1 MNADSKKDE
10 RRGGDPDGKASLAE
24 AGKNG
29 NGQTGGDAREQ
40 GAEERQEL
48 LCGPEGRIGRNG
60 RGVLEVFG
68 AIVRNGAAIV
78 LSRYGKIA
86 AGLHRN
92 LGGTLM
98 NRATIVVD
106 NFCQRQ
112 GLYAEWGFSVF
123 IETPSGNLLWDTGGI
138 LHVLLHNL
146 RALGIRPERIENV
159 ALSHGHFDHA
169 SGLADVLRMAPSAK
183 LWASRE
189 IARLRW
195 GDADA
200 SRASGGGPLFAGL
213 PITAVEGG
221 VHILP
226 EVIAFTVPESERDSR
241 FVVFDNMFETGS
253 AGEKIPDT
261 FADDVSLLVRGDNGW
276 SVVLGCA
283 HAGLPNI
290 LNYAMKEF
298 GIKSFDAV
306 TGGTHLSGARPE
318 ELPVWMDALSRIPVR
333 RWRVNH
339 CTGFKAAAALARR
352 FDDVDWA
359 GAGSVLDI

>member
-1 MNADSKKDE
+1 MIS
-10 RRGGDPDGKASLAE
+10 
-24 AGKNG
+24 
-29 NGQTGGDAREQ
+29 
-40 GAEERQEL
+40 
-48 LCGPEGRIGRNG
+48 
-60 RGVLEVFG
+60 
-68 AIVRNGAAIV
+68 
-78 LSRYGKIA
+78 
-86 AGLHRN
+86 
-92 LGGTLM
+92 
-98 NRATIVVD
+98 ATIVVD

-123 IETPSGNLLWDTGGI
+123 IRTPSGNLLWDTGGI

-146 RALGIRPERIENV
+146 EALGIRPEGIENL

-169 SGLADVLRMAPSAK
+169 SGLPDILRVAPSAK

-200 SRASGGGPLFAGL
+200 SRASGGGPMFAGL
-213 PITAVEGG
+213 PFTPVEGG

-226 EVIAFTVPESERDSR
+226 EVIAFTVPESERDPR
-241 FVVFDNMFETGS
+241 FLVFDNMFETG
-253 AGEKIPDT
+253 AGGRKVPDT
-261 FADDVSLLVRGDNGW
+261 FADDVSLLVRGGDGW

-290 LNYAMKEF
+290 LKYAMKRF
-298 GIKSFDAV
+298 GIKGFDAV
-306 TGGTHLSGARPE
+306 TGGTHLSGSKAE
-318 ELPVWMDALSRIPVR
+318 DLPVWMDALASVPVR

-339 CTGFKAAAALARR
+339 CTGFRAAAELARR

-359 GAGSVLDI
+359 GAGAVLTF